1 MRAPMCDIVIR
12 NSSRRSG
19 SGALRFLLP
28 GERCPQRSA
37 GATRGTAVC
46 RTNALRRNSSNGIR
60 IAYSCCGL
68 AFWRL
73 ASQTGRSRRET
84 NKHHAGGCMKILV
97 AGGAGF
103 VGSHLCARLIQL
115 GHSVYCLDNLMTGR
129 RQNIAPL
136 VSSPR
141 FSFIERSVLDAVWL
155 PVDVIFNLASPAS
168 PPVYQAEP
176 EMTLRTNVEGTLRL
190 LQLAKDTDSH
200 FVYASSSEVY
210 GNPSQHPQQEDYLGN
225 VKTMGPRA
233 CYDEGKRCAETVCY
247 LYGNRGVRVSVIRIF
262 NTYGP
267 RMRMDDGRVVSNLM
281 IQALRDEALT
291 IYGDGSQTRSFCY
304 VDDLVDG
311 FVQLVNRKEPLPG
324 PLNLGNPEE
333 ITVLH
338 LAKSILKLT
347 GSKSRIDYRPL
358 PVDDPVRRCPDIA
371 LARRLLNWSPS
382 TRLQEGLARTMPYF
396 SRLVNEREVT
406 PLESAAVAG

>member
-1 MRAPMCDIVIR
+1 
-12 NSSRRSG
+12 
-19 SGALRFLLP
+19 
-28 GERCPQRSA
+28 
-37 GATRGTAVC
+37 
-46 RTNALRRNSSNGIR
+46 
-60 IAYSCCGL
+60 
-68 AFWRL
+68 
-73 ASQTGRSRRET
+73 
-84 NKHHAGGCMKILV
+84 MKVLV

-136 VSSPR
+136 LNSAR
-141 FSFIERSVLDAVWL
+141 FSFINRSVLDPVWL

-176 EMTLRTNVEGTLRL
+176 EITLRTNVEGSIRL
-190 LQLAKDTDSH
+190 LQLAEDTGSH
-200 FVYASSSEVY
+200 FIYASSSEVY

-233 CYDEGKRCAETVCY
+233 CYDEGKRCGETVCY
-247 LYGNRGVRVSVIRIF
+247 LYGKRGVRASVIRIF

-267 RMRMDDGRVVSNLM
+267 RMRMDDGRVVSNFM
-281 IQALRDEALT
+281 TQALRGEPLT

-304 VDDLVDG
+304 VDDLVEG
-311 FVQLVNRKEPLPG
+311 FVRLMNAKTPLSG

-338 LAKSILKLT
+338 LASSILKLT
-347 GSKSRIDYRPL
+347 RSKSRIEFNPL

-371 LARRLLNWSPS
+371 LAKRLIGWTPS
-382 TRLQEGLARTMPYF
+382 TRVEEGLAKTMPYF
-396 SRLVNEREVT
+396 SRLVNDRDVP
-406 PLESAAVAG
+406 PLETAVVAG

>member
-1 MRAPMCDIVIR
+1 
-12 NSSRRSG
+12 
-19 SGALRFLLP
+19 
-28 GERCPQRSA
+28 
-37 GATRGTAVC
+37 
-46 RTNALRRNSSNGIR
+46 
-60 IAYSCCGL
+60 
-68 AFWRL
+68 
-73 ASQTGRSRRET
+73 
-84 NKHHAGGCMKILV
+84 MKVLV

-103 VGSHLCARLIQL
+103 VGSHLCTRLIQL

-136 VSSPR
+136 LNSAR
-141 FSFIERSVLDAVWL
+141 FSFINRSVLDPVWL

-176 EMTLRTNVEGTLRL
+176 EITLRTNVEGSIRL
-190 LQLAKDTDSH
+190 LQLAEDTGSH
-200 FVYASSSEVY
+200 FIYASSSEVY

-247 LYGNRGVRVSVIRIF
+247 LYGKRGVRVSVVRIF

-267 RMRMDDGRVVSNLM
+267 RMRMDDGRVVSNFM
-281 IQALRDEALT
+281 TQALRGEPLS

-304 VDDLVDG
+304 VDDLVEA
-311 FVQLVNRKEPLPG
+311 FIRLMNVKTPLSG

-338 LAKSILKLT
+338 LANSILKLT
-347 GSKSRIDYRPL
+347 RSKSRIEFNPL

-371 LARRLLNWSPS
+371 LAHRLLGWAPA
-382 TRLQEGLARTMPYF
+382 TRVEEGLAKTMPYF
-396 SRLVNEREVT
+396 SRLVNDHDVP
-406 PLESAAVAG
+406 PLESAVVAG

>member
-1 MRAPMCDIVIR
+1 
-12 NSSRRSG
+12 
-19 SGALRFLLP
+19 
-28 GERCPQRSA
+28 
-37 GATRGTAVC
+37 
-46 RTNALRRNSSNGIR
+46 
-60 IAYSCCGL
+60 
-68 AFWRL
+68 
-73 ASQTGRSRRET
+73 
-84 NKHHAGGCMKILV
+84 MKVLV

-136 VSSPR
+136 LNSAR
-141 FSFIERSVLDAVWL
+141 FSFINRSVLDPVWL

-176 EMTLRTNVEGTLRL
+176 EITLRTNVEGSIRL
-190 LQLAKDTDSH
+190 LQLAEDTGSH
-200 FVYASSSEVY
+200 FIYASSSEVY

-233 CYDEGKRCAETVCY
+233 CYDEGKRCGETVCY
-247 LYGNRGVRVSVIRIF
+247 LYGKRGVRASVIRIF

-267 RMRMDDGRVVSNLM
+267 RMRMDDGRVVSNFM
-281 IQALRDEALT
+281 TQALRGEPLT

-304 VDDLVDG
+304 VDDLVEG
-311 FVQLVNRKEPLPG
+311 FVRLMNAKTPLSG

-338 LAKSILKLT
+338 LASSILKLT
-347 GSKSRIDYRPL
+347 RSKSRIEFNPL

-371 LARRLLNWSPS
+371 LAKRLLGWTPS
-382 TRLQEGLARTMPYF
+382 TRVEEGLAKTMPYF
-396 SRLVNEREVT
+396 SRLVNDRDVP
-406 PLESAAVAG
+406 PLETAVVAG

>member
-1 MRAPMCDIVIR
+1 
-12 NSSRRSG
+12 
-19 SGALRFLLP
+19 
-28 GERCPQRSA
+28 
-37 GATRGTAVC
+37 
-46 RTNALRRNSSNGIR
+46 
-60 IAYSCCGL
+60 
-68 AFWRL
+68 
-73 ASQTGRSRRET
+73 
-84 NKHHAGGCMKILV
+84 MKVLV

-103 VGSHLCARLIQL
+103 VGSHLCAKLIQL
-115 GHSVYCLDNLMTGR
+115 GHRVYCLDNLMTGR

-136 VSSPR
+136 LNSAR
-141 FSFIERSVLDAVWL
+141 FSFINRSVLDPVWL

-176 EMTLRTNVEGTLRL
+176 EITLRTNVEGSLKL
-190 LQLAKDTDSH
+190 LQLAEDTGSH

-247 LYGNRGVRVSVIRIF
+247 LYGKRGVQVSVIRIF

-281 IQALRDEALT
+281 TQALRGEPLS

-311 FVQLVNRKEPLPG
+311 FVRLISMKTPLSG
-324 PLNLGNPEE
+324 PVNLGNPEE

-338 LAKSILKLT
+338 LASSILKLT
-347 GSKSRIDYRPL
+347 RSKSRIDFKPL
-358 PVDDPVRRCPDIA
+358 PTDDPVRRCPDIS
-371 LARRLLNWSPS
+371 LAKSVLGWAPS
-382 TRLQEGLARTMPYF
+382 TRLEDGLAKTMPYF
-396 SRLVNEREVT
+396 SRLVNDQDVP
-406 PLESAAVAG
+406 PLETAVVAG

>member
-1 MRAPMCDIVIR
+1 
-12 NSSRRSG
+12 
-19 SGALRFLLP
+19 
-28 GERCPQRSA
+28 
-37 GATRGTAVC
+37 
-46 RTNALRRNSSNGIR
+46 
-60 IAYSCCGL
+60 
-68 AFWRL
+68 
-73 ASQTGRSRRET
+73 
-84 NKHHAGGCMKILV
+84 MKVLV

-103 VGSHLCARLIQL
+103 VGSHLCARLIHL
-115 GHSVYCLDNLMTGR
+115 GHSVYCVDNLMTGR

-136 VSSPR
+136 LNSTR
-141 FSFIERSVLDAVWL
+141 FSFINRSVLDPLWL

-168 PPVYQAEP
+168 PPAYQAEP

-190 LQLAKDTDSH
+190 LQLAEDTGSH
-200 FVYASSSEVY
+200 FIYASSSEVY
-210 GNPSQHPQQEDYLGN
+210 GNPSEHPQQEDYLGN

-247 LYGNRGVRVSVIRIF
+247 LYGKRGVRVSVIRIF

-281 IQALRDEALT
+281 IQALRGEPLT

-311 FVQLVNRKEPLPG
+311 FIRLIDARKPLKG

-338 LAKSILKLT
+338 LASSILKLT
-347 GSKSRIDYRPL
+347 RSKSRIEFKPL

-371 LARRLLNWSPS
+371 LAKRLLGWAPS
-382 TRLQEGLARTMPYF
+382 TRVEDGLAKTLPYF
-396 SRLVNEREVT
+396 SRLVNECDVP
-406 PLESAAVAG
+406 PLEPAVVAG

>member
-1 MRAPMCDIVIR
+1 
-12 NSSRRSG
+12 
-19 SGALRFLLP
+19 
-28 GERCPQRSA
+28 
-37 GATRGTAVC
+37 
-46 RTNALRRNSSNGIR
+46 
-60 IAYSCCGL
+60 
-68 AFWRL
+68 
-73 ASQTGRSRRET
+73 
-84 NKHHAGGCMKILV
+84 MKVLV

-136 VSSPR
+136 LNSAR
-141 FSFIERSVLDAVWL
+141 FSFINRSVLDPVWL

-176 EMTLRTNVEGTLRL
+176 EITLRTNVEGSIRL
-190 LQLAKDTDSH
+190 LQLAEDTGSH
-200 FVYASSSEVY
+200 FIYASSSEVY

-233 CYDEGKRCAETVCY
+233 CYDEGKRCGETVCY
-247 LYGNRGVRVSVIRIF
+247 LYGKRGVRVSVIRIF

-267 RMRMDDGRVVSNLM
+267 RMRMDDGRVVSNFM
-281 IQALRDEALT
+281 TQALRGEPLT

-304 VDDLVDG
+304 VDDLVEG
-311 FVQLVNRKEPLPG
+311 FVRLMNAKTPLDG

-338 LAKSILKLT
+338 LANSILKLT
-347 GSKSRIDYRPL
+347 RSKSHIEFNPL

-371 LARRLLNWSPS
+371 LARRLLDWAPT
-382 TRLQEGLARTMPYF
+382 TRVEEGLAKTLPYF
-396 SRLVNEREVT
+396 SRLVNDRDVP
-406 PLESAAVAG
+406 PLEPAVVAG